1 VRGWESQRSSAPLY
15 PRGSI
20 TGSQGEQ
27 DGGRPTEEDFGEAMQ
42 VLRPGRHRPLLFIE
56 KWPPHSEKNLSG
68 VYQVTCLPPPV
79 RQEPRKPG
87 SLFAG
92 TRCSLRHR
100 ADVPEGRSRC
110 RAGR

>member
-42 VLRPGRHRPLLFIE
+42 F
-56 KWPPHSEKNLSG
+56 
-68 VYQVTCLPPPV
+68 LPV
-79 RQEPRKPG
+79 ILAKAVANTLRQEVTLLSKLYLLSIAIG
-87 SLFAG
+87 NASWEI
-92 TRCSLRHR
+92 S
-100 ADVPEGRSRC
+100 SN
-110 RAGR
+110 